1 MEKKYESYTY
11 SELVTEFIT
20 ITEKTEIV
28 KKDLILEMAKRKELE
43 GVEKKKIAMI
53 IIGDLKDLVS
63 PTYIRNVLG
72 NEQKETI
79 KQPGK
84 TKKEILAVA
93 GGGQEMAPP
102 EQENTDIIN
111 NFKEN
116 GSQVITNDERV
127 ITNHEDV
134 ATDLITSDDII
145 DQRPQEQKEAD
156 DVEEDIDKI
165 HLIRELK
172 VENNNLSQQISD
184 LEKLRTENTQLRTTI
199 AELESENSGL
209 YNRIKELEEENQK
222 LKQENRALRNPTP
235 ISQPPA
241 EITSRFSSK
250 SHDNYHK
257 NKYYKMTGKK

>member
-28 KKDLILEMAKRKELE
+28 KSDLIHEMSKRKELE
-43 GVEKKKIAMI
+43 GIEKNKIAAI
-53 IIGDLKDLVS
+53 IITDLKDLVS
-63 PTYIRNVLG
+63 PTYVRNILSKMG
-72 NEQKETI
+72 QTETV
-79 KQPGK
+79 KSPGK
-84 TKKEILAVA
+84 IKKEILAVA

-102 EQENTDIIN
+102 EQEPQQPQ
-111 NFKEN
+111 EEPH
-116 GSQVITNDERV
+116 QV

-222 LKQENRALRNPTP
+222 LKQENRALRNPAP
-235 ISQPPA
+235 ITQPPA